1 MTNRLYS
8 VLIFHNA
15 VEKEGDMKRLPV
27 KNVVFKLA
35 VIGIQTTKHLRKT
48 TQCLNFEDML
58 STETIKCHPNL
69 HSYFQFSRLFSRLFL
84 RLLRFTS
91 LRAGL
96 LYAKMAATR

>member
-1 MTNRLYS
+1 MNRLYS

-15 VEKEGDMKRLPV
+15 VEKEGNMKRLPV
-27 KNVVFKLA
+27 KKVVFKLA
-35 VIGIQTTKHLRKT
+35 LIGIQTIKHLRKT
-48 TQCLNFEDML
+48 TQCLNFEDIL
-58 STETIKCHPNL
+58 CTEPIKCHPNL
-69 HSYFQFSRLFSRLFL
+69 HSNFQFSRLFWRQFS